1 MAMSG
6 TNQGPKRNDNM
17 NKTNQTKKLEIKEYD
32 ITTNVQCWTALDSE
46 KRHIHIESAKRGR
59 TYFCEECEQPMIP
72 VKGEVLSH
80 HFRHKASEDEE
91 VKYCGGEGFR
101 HSRVKLFLHQ
111 MLENIV
117 NEKYQL
123 HGIQVN
129 YEEKIGNERPD
140 IVISSP
146 EGEILAIEIVDTHSP
161 TKEKL
166 NRWGGKMKVIE
177 ISNWNEKA
185 FIDMSLLATKL
196 ISELIEFSSFI
207 SNVVVS
213 KSEIY
218 GYIDELRSNKEQI
231 ESNLENEII
240 EIKRKHLRQIEE
252 IYESNNEEL
261 AEARRIS
268 EFPNIWPATFAN
280 INKNKDEK
288 PKWGILVQSNNVVPE
303 MGDFV
308 LIRDRKGNIWKAILG
323 KEVRE
328 FTRRGTNGF
337 DIYYHLF
344 EQGEKERSDEF
355 KVMLRDM
362 TTELLR
368 GN

>member
-1 MAMSG
+1 MSG
-6 TNQGPKRNDNM
+6 TNQRPKRSDSVNE
-17 NKTNQTKKLEIKEYD
+17 TTQTKKLEIKEYD

-46 KRHIHIESAKRGR
+46 KRHIHIESAKRGM
-59 TYFCEECEQPMIP
+59 TYFCEECDQPMIP

-91 VKYCGGEGFR
+91 VIYCGGEGFR

-146 EGEILAIEIVDTHSP
+146 EGEILAIEIVDTHPP

-166 NRWGGKMKVIE
+166 DRWGGRMKVIE
-177 ISNWNEKA
+177 ISKWNDKA
-185 FIDMSLLATKL
+185 FIDMSLLSTKL
-196 ISELIEFSSFI
+196 ISELIEFSNFI

-218 GYIDELRSNKEQI
+218 GHIDEMTKKKELL
-231 ESNLENEII
+231 ETNLENEIL
-240 EIKRKHLRQIEE
+240 EIKDKHLEE
-252 IYESNNEEL
+252 IEMIYNNHNQDK
-261 AEARRIS
+261 AEARRIRD
-268 EFPNIWPATFAN
+268 FPNIWPASFRN
-280 INKNKDEK
+280 INAKSDKNKEY
-288 PKWGILVQSNNVVPE
+288 GFCIQSDYGAPE

-308 LIRDRKGNIWKAILG
+308 IARVAKGHIWKGILG
-323 KEVRE
+323 KEVRQ
-328 FTRRGTNGF
+328 FSIGGKYF
-337 DIYYHLF
+337 HLF
-344 EQGEKERSDEF
+344 EKADAERSDAL
-355 KVMLRDM
+355 KAMLIDM

-368 GN
+368 GS

>member
-1 MAMSG
+1 M
-6 TNQGPKRNDNM
+6 
-17 NKTNQTKKLEIKEYD
+17 
-32 ITTNVQCWTALDSE
+32 
-46 KRHIHIESAKRGR
+46 
-59 TYFCEECEQPMIP
+59 
-72 VKGEVLSH
+72 
-80 HFRHKASEDEE
+80 
-91 VKYCGGEGFR
+91 
-101 HSRVKLFLHQ
+101 
-111 MLENIV
+111 
-117 NEKYQL
+117 
-123 HGIQVN
+123 
-129 YEEKIGNERPD
+129 
-140 IVISSP
+140 
-146 EGEILAIEIVDTHSP
+146 
-161 TKEKL
+161 
-166 NRWGGKMKVIE
+166 
-177 ISNWNEKA
+177 
-185 FIDMSLLATKL
+185 
-196 ISELIEFSSFI
+196 
-207 SNVVVS
+207 
-213 KSEIY
+213 
-218 GYIDELRSNKEQI
+218 
-231 ESNLENEII
+231 
-240 EIKRKHLRQIEE
+240 
-252 IYESNNEEL
+252 

>member
-1 MAMSG
+1 MSG
-6 TNQGPKRNDNM
+6 TTQRPMRSDSVNEI
-17 NKTNQTKKLEIKEYD
+17 TQTKKLEIKEYD

-46 KRHIHIESAKRGR
+46 KKHIHIESAKRGM
-59 TYFCEECEQPMIP
+59 TYFCEECDQPMIP

-91 VKYCGGEGFR
+91 VIYCGGEGFR

-117 NEKYQL
+117 NKKYQL

-146 EGEILAIEIVDTHSP
+146 ESEILAIEIVDTHPP

-166 NRWGGKMKVIE
+166 DRWGGRMKVIE
-177 ISNWNEKA
+177 ISNWNDKA

-196 ISELIEFSSFI
+196 ISELIEFSNFI

-368 GN
+368 GS